1 YSTYFFPAGI
11 QRTPRNVV
19 YMPKGT
25 IMFSII
31 AELIS
36 KGFDF
41 FIKRKTLEKEVQTT
55 NAEGQIEVNKE
66 EIEKVSFHWRNAL
79 GFVITLIILYNWII
93 VPVLDAFGIVVIQV
107 PLGQLMQVLLIM
119 VGGS

>member
-1 YSTYFFPAGI
+1 MIGVI
-11 QRTPRNVV
+11 L
-19 YMPKGT
+19 
-25 IMFSII
+25 
-31 AELIS
+31 ELIS
-36 KGFDF
+36 KGMDF
-41 FIKRKTLEKEVQTT
+41 FIKRKTIKTDVEKT
-55 NAEGQIEVNKE
+55 NAEGQIETNKE

-107 PLGQLMQVLLIM
+107 PLGQLLQVLLIM

>member
-1 YSTYFFPAGI
+1 
-11 QRTPRNVV
+11 
-19 YMPKGT
+19 
-25 IMFSII
+25 MFSII

-36 KGFDF
+36 KGMDF
-41 FIKRKTLEKEVQTT
+41 FLKKQTIAKDVQTT

-93 VPVLDAFGIVVIQV
+93 VPVLDAFGIVMIQV

-119 VGGS
+119 VGG

>member
-1 YSTYFFPAGI
+1 
-11 QRTPRNVV
+11 
-19 YMPKGT
+19 
-25 IMFSII
+25 MFSII

-36 KGFDF
+36 KGMDF
-41 FIKRKTLEKEVQTT
+41 FLKKQTIAKDVQTT

>member
-1 YSTYFFPAGI
+1 MIG
-11 QRTPRNVV
+11 
-19 YMPKGT
+19 M
-25 IMFSII
+25 II
-31 AELIS
+31 DLI
-36 KGFDF
+36 KTGMDF
-41 FIKRKTLEKEVQTT
+41 FIKKKTVEQDVQKT
-55 NAEGQIEVNKE
+55 NAEGQIETNKE

-93 VPVLDAFGIVVIQV
+93 VPVLDFFGIVVIQV

>member
-1 YSTYFFPAGI
+1 
-11 QRTPRNVV
+11 
-19 YMPKGT
+19 M
-25 IMFSII
+25 
-31 AELIS
+31 
-36 KGFDF
+36 DF
-41 FIKRKTLEKEVQTT
+41 FIKKKTVEKEVQKT

-79 GFVITLIILYNWII
+79 GFVLTLIILYNWII

-107 PLGQLMQVLLIM
+107 PLGQLLQVLLIM